1 MGLMDSPA
9 AGRLI
14 VTPHPVLVD
23 GQRNQPADLRLGESL
38 CAFLHRHVADLDH
51 QDWVVLIGG
60 RAVPRDMWPFVYPK
74 HGQVI
79 EARGAVG
86 RSAVALVA
94 TLALTYFTFGFG
106 TLATWGAGAAVQG
119 LGAAAATGIY
129 MAGSVLINRVL
140 QPKQPKQSAPGQS
153 AYSIA
158 AGRNRARHD
167 QPVGLLIG
175 SMRIAPDLISN
186 YYTHYEGDDQFLSFV
201 LTPGV
206 NVHSVEQLYN
216 GDALL
221 SSFEGVRV

>member
-1 MGLMDSPA
+1 M
-9 AGRLI
+9 
-14 VTPHPVLVD
+14 LVD
-23 GQRNQPADLRLGESL
+23 GQRNQPADLRPDESL
-38 CAFLHRHVADLDH
+38 CAFLHRHVTDLDD

-106 TLATWGAGAAVQG
+106 TATAGWWGAGAVSGAW
-119 LGAAAATGIY
+119 GAAAATGVY

-153 AYSIA
+153 TYSIA